1 MNGTVTLGAE
11 VTNVSTHC
19 FWLLLGDEELVV
31 PFSEFPWFKKA
42 TIEQLAEVRRPTQ
55 DHLYWPLLD
64 VDLSVESIRKP
75 VRFPLISR
83 SAV

>member
-1 MNGTVTLGAE
+1 MHGTVTFGAE
-11 VTNVSTHC
+11 VTNVSTYC

-55 DHLYWPLLD
+55 DHLYWPQLD
-64 VDLSVESIRKP
+64 IDLSVESIRKP
-75 VRFPLISR
+75 ECFPLISR
-83 SAV
+83 SAG